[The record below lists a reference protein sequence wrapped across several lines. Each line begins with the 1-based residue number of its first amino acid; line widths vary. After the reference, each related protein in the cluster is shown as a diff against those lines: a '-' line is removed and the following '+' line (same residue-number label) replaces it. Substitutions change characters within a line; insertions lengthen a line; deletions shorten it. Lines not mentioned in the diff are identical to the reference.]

1 MAKQPPLQA
10 TPATEPSRVDRE
22 PDSAAGLLSRL
33 MGEVST
39 LFRKEI
45 AVSQRDSVGK
55 GRSIGSGFRSKG
67 RSHQPGS
74 RRRNRFCRYSCP
86 AWRNS
91 PAASPKDGALV
102 GGSHR
107 RRGGGS
113 HRLCDDPKWQ
123 EEIRSIVFQTRAD
136 PGCAA
141 QRQGDGSKE
150 GVVSDINKTSN
161 LRDDARKDPATLE
174 REIDQTRANMDRT
187 LGALERKFSPGQL
200 LDQAM
205 EFARDNGGEFANN
218 LGRSVKENPV
228 PALLTAVGIAWM
240 VASSNRPKPS
250 MADAYDERDTPT
262 EFNAVD
268 FDDPGYDDDAG
279 DYKEGLTDKAQRLK
293 ASAEGTLSEAGQR
306 VKSAAERARQKL
318 AGTKD
323 TVSGGLRRTSSTA
336 QVQTQRV
343 REGFNSLLTEQPL
356 LLGALGIAVGA
367 AIGAALPATEQE
379 DRLFG
384 SARDKALSEV
394 KQRGTETYE
403 QVRDK
408 ANAVGEEAK
417 QSISNAVREST

>member
-1 MAKQPPLQA
+1 
-10 TPATEPSRVDRE
+10 
-22 PDSAAGLLSRL
+22 
-33 MGEVST
+33 
-39 LFRKEI
+39 
-45 AVSQRDSVGK
+45 
-55 GRSIGSGFRSKG
+55 
-67 RSHQPGS
+67 
-74 RRRNRFCRYSCP
+74 
-86 AWRNS
+86 
-91 PAASPKDGALV
+91 
-102 GGSHR
+102 
-107 RRGGGS
+107 
-113 HRLCDDPKWQ
+113 
-123 EEIRSIVFQTRAD
+123 
-136 PGCAA
+136 
-141 QRQGDGSKE
+141 
-150 GVVSDINKTSN
+150 VSDINKTSN

-336 QVQTQRV
+336 QVQTQQV

>member
-1 MAKQPPLQA
+1 M
-10 TPATEPSRVDRE
+10 S
-22 PDSAAGLLSRL
+22 
-33 MGEVST
+33 
-39 LFRKEI
+39 
-45 AVSQRDSVGK
+45 
-55 GRSIGSGFRSKG
+55 
-67 RSHQPGS
+67 
-74 RRRNRFCRYSCP
+74 N
-86 AWRNS
+86 
-91 PAASPKDGALV
+91 
-102 GGSHR
+102 
-107 RRGGGS
+107 
-113 HRLCDDPKWQ
+113 
-123 EEIRSIVFQTRAD
+123 
-136 PGCAA
+136 
-141 QRQGDGSKE
+141 
-150 GVVSDINKTSN
+150 INNTSN

-205 EFARDNGGEFANN
+205 EFARENGGEFANN

-250 MADAYDERDTPT
+250 LADAYDDRYARDDL
-262 EFNAVD
+262 NAVD
-268 FDDPGYDDDAG
+268 FDDTGYEDDAG
-279 DYKEGLTDKAQRLK
+279 DQKEGLTDKAQRLK
-293 ASAEGTLSEAGQR
+293 ASAEGSLSEAGQR

-323 TVSGGLRRTSSTA
+323 TVSAGLRRSSGTA
-336 QVQTQRV
+336 QLQTQRV

-408 ANAVGEEAK
+408 ANAVGEETK

>member
-1 MAKQPPLQA
+1 
-10 TPATEPSRVDRE
+10 
-22 PDSAAGLLSRL
+22 
-33 MGEVST
+33 
-39 LFRKEI
+39 
-45 AVSQRDSVGK
+45 
-55 GRSIGSGFRSKG
+55 
-67 RSHQPGS
+67 
-74 RRRNRFCRYSCP
+74 
-86 AWRNS
+86 
-91 PAASPKDGALV
+91 
-102 GGSHR
+102 
-107 RRGGGS
+107 
-113 HRLCDDPKWQ
+113 
-123 EEIRSIVFQTRAD
+123 
-136 PGCAA
+136 
-141 QRQGDGSKE
+141 
-150 GVVSDINKTSN
+150 VSDINETSN

>member
-1 MAKQPPLQA
+1 
-10 TPATEPSRVDRE
+10 
-22 PDSAAGLLSRL
+22 
-33 MGEVST
+33 
-39 LFRKEI
+39 
-45 AVSQRDSVGK
+45 
-55 GRSIGSGFRSKG
+55 
-67 RSHQPGS
+67 
-74 RRRNRFCRYSCP
+74 
-86 AWRNS
+86 
-91 PAASPKDGALV
+91 
-102 GGSHR
+102 
-107 RRGGGS
+107 
-113 HRLCDDPKWQ
+113 
-123 EEIRSIVFQTRAD
+123 
-136 PGCAA
+136 
-141 QRQGDGSKE
+141 
-150 GVVSDINKTSN
+150 VSDINNAGN

-205 EFARDNGGEFANN
+205 EFARENGGEFANN

-228 PALLTAVGIAWM
+228 PAILTAVGIAWM
-240 VASSNRPKPS
+240 VASSNRPRS
-250 MADAYDERDTPT
+250 SIADAYDDRYARNDYNTSG
-262 EFNAVD
+262 
-268 FDDPGYDDDAG
+268 FDETGDEDDAG
-279 DYKEGLTDKAQRLK
+279 EEKEGGLSEKAERLK

-318 AGTKD
+318 TGTKD
-323 TVSGGLRRTSSTA
+323 TVSAGLRRTSGTA

-343 REGFNSLLTEQPL
+343 RDGFNSLLTEQPL

-394 KQRGTETYE
+394 KQRGTETYG

>member
-1 MAKQPPLQA
+1 
-10 TPATEPSRVDRE
+10 
-22 PDSAAGLLSRL
+22 
-33 MGEVST
+33 
-39 LFRKEI
+39 
-45 AVSQRDSVGK
+45 
-55 GRSIGSGFRSKG
+55 
-67 RSHQPGS
+67 
-74 RRRNRFCRYSCP
+74 
-86 AWRNS
+86 
-91 PAASPKDGALV
+91 
-102 GGSHR
+102 
-107 RRGGGS
+107 
-113 HRLCDDPKWQ
+113 
-123 EEIRSIVFQTRAD
+123 
-136 PGCAA
+136 
-141 QRQGDGSKE
+141 
-150 GVVSDINKTSN
+150 
-161 LRDDARKDPATLE
+161 
-174 REIDQTRANMDRT
+174 
-187 LGALERKFSPGQL
+187 
-200 LDQAM
+200 M

-268 FDDPGYDDDAG
+268 FDDPSYDDDAG

>member
-1 MAKQPPLQA
+1 
-10 TPATEPSRVDRE
+10 
-22 PDSAAGLLSRL
+22 
-33 MGEVST
+33 
-39 LFRKEI
+39 
-45 AVSQRDSVGK
+45 
-55 GRSIGSGFRSKG
+55 
-67 RSHQPGS
+67 
-74 RRRNRFCRYSCP
+74 
-86 AWRNS
+86 
-91 PAASPKDGALV
+91 
-102 GGSHR
+102 
-107 RRGGGS
+107 
-113 HRLCDDPKWQ
+113 
-123 EEIRSIVFQTRAD
+123 
-136 PGCAA
+136 
-141 QRQGDGSKE
+141 
-150 GVVSDINKTSN
+150 VSDLNKTSN

-205 EFARDNGGEFANN
+205 EFARENGGEFANN

-240 VASSNRPKPS
+240 VVSSNRPKPS
-250 MADAYDERDTPT
+250 LADAYDDRYARDDL
-262 EFNAVD
+262 NAVD
-268 FDDPGYDDDAG
+268 FDDTGYEDDAG
-279 DYKEGLTDKAQRLK
+279 DQKEGLTDKAQRLK
-293 ASAEGTLSEAGQR
+293 ASAEGSLSEAGQR

-323 TVSGGLRRTSSTA
+323 TVSAGLRRSSGTA
-336 QVQTQRV
+336 QFQTQRV

>member
-1 MAKQPPLQA
+1 
-10 TPATEPSRVDRE
+10 
-22 PDSAAGLLSRL
+22 
-33 MGEVST
+33 
-39 LFRKEI
+39 
-45 AVSQRDSVGK
+45 
-55 GRSIGSGFRSKG
+55 
-67 RSHQPGS
+67 
-74 RRRNRFCRYSCP
+74 
-86 AWRNS
+86 
-91 PAASPKDGALV
+91 
-102 GGSHR
+102 
-107 RRGGGS
+107 
-113 HRLCDDPKWQ
+113 
-123 EEIRSIVFQTRAD
+123 
-136 PGCAA
+136 
-141 QRQGDGSKE
+141 
-150 GVVSDINKTSN
+150 
-161 LRDDARKDPATLE
+161 
-174 REIDQTRANMDRT
+174 
-187 LGALERKFSPGQL
+187 
-200 LDQAM
+200 
-205 EFARDNGGEFANN
+205 
-218 LGRSVKENPV
+218 
-228 PALLTAVGIAWM
+228 M

-318 AGTKD
+318 SGTKD

>member
-1 MAKQPPLQA
+1 M
-10 TPATEPSRVDRE
+10 
-22 PDSAAGLLSRL
+22 
-33 MGEVST
+33 
-39 LFRKEI
+39 
-45 AVSQRDSVGK
+45 
-55 GRSIGSGFRSKG
+55 
-67 RSHQPGS
+67 
-74 RRRNRFCRYSCP
+74 
-86 AWRNS
+86 
-91 PAASPKDGALV
+91 
-102 GGSHR
+102 
-107 RRGGGS
+107 
-113 HRLCDDPKWQ
+113 
-123 EEIRSIVFQTRAD
+123 
-136 PGCAA
+136 
-141 QRQGDGSKE
+141 
-150 GVVSDINKTSN
+150 SDLNNTSN

-205 EFARDNGGEFANN
+205 EFARENGGEFANN

-250 MADAYDERDTPT
+250 LADAYDDRYARDDL
-262 EFNAVD
+262 NASG
-268 FDDPGYDDDAG
+268 FDDTGYEDDAG
-279 DYKEGLTDKAQRLK
+279 DQKEGLTDKAQRLK
-293 ASAEGTLSEAGQR
+293 ASAEGSLSDAGQR

-318 AGTKD
+318 ASTKD
-323 TVSGGLRRTSSTA
+323 TVSAGLRRSSGTA
-336 QVQTQRV
+336 QLQTQRV

-367 AIGAALPATEQE
+367 AIGAVLPATEQE

-403 QVRDK
+403 QVREK
-408 ANAVGEEAK
+408 VNAVGDDAK

>member
-1 MAKQPPLQA
+1 M
-10 TPATEPSRVDRE
+10 
-22 PDSAAGLLSRL
+22 
-33 MGEVST
+33 
-39 LFRKEI
+39 
-45 AVSQRDSVGK
+45 
-55 GRSIGSGFRSKG
+55 
-67 RSHQPGS
+67 
-74 RRRNRFCRYSCP
+74 
-86 AWRNS
+86 
-91 PAASPKDGALV
+91 
-102 GGSHR
+102 
-107 RRGGGS
+107 
-113 HRLCDDPKWQ
+113 
-123 EEIRSIVFQTRAD
+123 
-136 PGCAA
+136 
-141 QRQGDGSKE
+141 
-150 GVVSDINKTSN
+150 SDLNNTSN

-205 EFARDNGGEFANN
+205 EFARENGGEFANN

-250 MADAYDERDTPT
+250 LADADDDRYARDDL
-262 EFNAVD
+262 NASG
-268 FDDPGYDDDAG
+268 FDDTGYEDDAG
-279 DYKEGLTDKAQRLK
+279 DQKEGLTDKAQRLK
-293 ASAEGTLSEAGQR
+293 ASAEGSLSDAGQR

-318 AGTKD
+318 ASTKD
-323 TVSGGLRRTSSTA
+323 TVSAGLRRSSGTA
-336 QVQTQRV
+336 QLQTQRV

-367 AIGAALPATEQE
+367 AIGAVLPATEQE

>member
-1 MAKQPPLQA
+1 
-10 TPATEPSRVDRE
+10 
-22 PDSAAGLLSRL
+22 
-33 MGEVST
+33 VS
-39 LFRKEI
+39 
-45 AVSQRDSVGK
+45 
-55 GRSIGSGFRSKG
+55 
-67 RSHQPGS
+67 
-74 RRRNRFCRYSCP
+74 N
-86 AWRNS
+86 
-91 PAASPKDGALV
+91 
-102 GGSHR
+102 
-107 RRGGGS
+107 
-113 HRLCDDPKWQ
+113 
-123 EEIRSIVFQTRAD
+123 
-136 PGCAA
+136 
-141 QRQGDGSKE
+141 
-150 GVVSDINKTSN
+150 INNTSN

-205 EFARDNGGEFANN
+205 EFARENGGEFANN

-240 VASSNRPKPS
+240 IASSNRPKPS
-250 MADAYDERDTPT
+250 LTDTYDDRYARDD
-262 EFNAVD
+262 FNAVD
-268 FDDPGYDDDAG
+268 FDDSGYEDDAG
-279 DYKEGLTDKAQRLK
+279 DQKEGLTDKAQRLK

-323 TVSGGLRRTSSTA
+323 TVSAGLRRGSGTA

-384 SARDKALSEV
+384 SARDKALSEI

-408 ANAVGEEAK
+408 VDAVGEEAK

>member
-1 MAKQPPLQA
+1 
-10 TPATEPSRVDRE
+10 
-22 PDSAAGLLSRL
+22 
-33 MGEVST
+33 
-39 LFRKEI
+39 
-45 AVSQRDSVGK
+45 
-55 GRSIGSGFRSKG
+55 
-67 RSHQPGS
+67 
-74 RRRNRFCRYSCP
+74 
-86 AWRNS
+86 
-91 PAASPKDGALV
+91 
-102 GGSHR
+102 
-107 RRGGGS
+107 
-113 HRLCDDPKWQ
+113 
-123 EEIRSIVFQTRAD
+123 
-136 PGCAA
+136 
-141 QRQGDGSKE
+141 
-150 GVVSDINKTSN
+150 VSDINNTSN

-205 EFARDNGGEFANN
+205 EFARENGGEFANN

-250 MADAYDERDTPT
+250 LADAYDDRYARDDL
-262 EFNAVD
+262 NAAD
-268 FDDPGYDDDAG
+268 FDDTGYEDDAG
-279 DYKEGLTDKAQRLK
+279 DQKEGLTDKAPRLK
-293 ASAEGTLSEAGQR
+293 ASAEGSLSEAGQR

-323 TVSGGLRRTSSTA
+323 TVSAGLRRSSGTA
-336 QVQTQRV
+336 QLQTQRV

-394 KQRGTETYE
+394 KQRGTKTYE

-408 ANAVGEEAK
+408 VNAVGEEAK
-417 QSISNAVREST
+417 QSISNAVRETT

>member
-1 MAKQPPLQA
+1 M
-10 TPATEPSRVDRE
+10 
-22 PDSAAGLLSRL
+22 
-33 MGEVST
+33 
-39 LFRKEI
+39 
-45 AVSQRDSVGK
+45 
-55 GRSIGSGFRSKG
+55 
-67 RSHQPGS
+67 
-74 RRRNRFCRYSCP
+74 
-86 AWRNS
+86 
-91 PAASPKDGALV
+91 
-102 GGSHR
+102 
-107 RRGGGS
+107 
-113 HRLCDDPKWQ
+113 
-123 EEIRSIVFQTRAD
+123 
-136 PGCAA
+136 
-141 QRQGDGSKE
+141 
-150 GVVSDINKTSN
+150 SDINNASN

-174 REIDQTRANMDRT
+174 REIDQTRANMDQT

-205 EFARDNGGEFANN
+205 EFARENGGEFANN

-250 MADAYDERDTPT
+250 LADAYDDRYARDDS
-262 EFNAVD
+262 NAVD
-268 FDDPGYDDDAG
+268 FDDTGYEDDAG
-279 DYKEGLTDKAQRLK
+279 DQTEGLTDKAQRLK

-306 VKSAAERARQKL
+306 VKSVAERARQKL

-323 TVSGGLRRTSSTA
+323 TVSAGLRRTSGSA

-343 REGFNSLLTEQPL
+343 REGFNSLLSEQPL

-367 AIGAALPATEQE
+367 AIGAALPPTEQE

-394 KQRGTETYE
+394 KQRGNETYE

-408 ANAVGEEAK
+408 VNAVGDEAK

>member
-1 MAKQPPLQA
+1 
-10 TPATEPSRVDRE
+10 
-22 PDSAAGLLSRL
+22 
-33 MGEVST
+33 
-39 LFRKEI
+39 
-45 AVSQRDSVGK
+45 
-55 GRSIGSGFRSKG
+55 
-67 RSHQPGS
+67 
-74 RRRNRFCRYSCP
+74 
-86 AWRNS
+86 
-91 PAASPKDGALV
+91 
-102 GGSHR
+102 
-107 RRGGGS
+107 
-113 HRLCDDPKWQ
+113 
-123 EEIRSIVFQTRAD
+123 
-136 PGCAA
+136 
-141 QRQGDGSKE
+141 
-150 GVVSDINKTSN
+150 VSDLNNTSN

-205 EFARDNGGEFANN
+205 EFARENGGELANN

-240 VASSNRPKPS
+240 VASSNRPRS
-250 MADAYDERDTPT
+250 FVADAYDDRYARDD
-262 EFNAVD
+262 FDAVD
-268 FDDPGYDDDAG
+268 FDDTGYEG
-279 DYKEGLTDKAQRLK
+279 DQKEGLTDKAQRLK

-318 AGTKD
+318 ADTKD
-323 TVSGGLRRTSSTA
+323 TVSGRLRRSSGTA

-343 REGFNSLLTEQPL
+343 RESFNSLLTEQPL

-367 AIGAALPATEQE
+367 AIGAALPSTEQE

-408 ANAVGEEAK
+408 VNAVGEEAK

>member
-1 MAKQPPLQA
+1 
-10 TPATEPSRVDRE
+10 
-22 PDSAAGLLSRL
+22 
-33 MGEVST
+33 
-39 LFRKEI
+39 
-45 AVSQRDSVGK
+45 
-55 GRSIGSGFRSKG
+55 
-67 RSHQPGS
+67 
-74 RRRNRFCRYSCP
+74 
-86 AWRNS
+86 
-91 PAASPKDGALV
+91 
-102 GGSHR
+102 
-107 RRGGGS
+107 
-113 HRLCDDPKWQ
+113 
-123 EEIRSIVFQTRAD
+123 
-136 PGCAA
+136 
-141 QRQGDGSKE
+141 
-150 GVVSDINKTSN
+150 VSDLNNTSN

-205 EFARDNGGEFANN
+205 EFARENGGEFANN

-250 MADAYDERDTPT
+250 LADAYDDRYARDDL
-262 EFNAVD
+262 NASG
-268 FDDPGYDDDAG
+268 FDDTGYEDDAG
-279 DYKEGLTDKAQRLK
+279 DQKEGLTDKAQRLK
-293 ASAEGTLSEAGQR
+293 ASAEGSLSDAGQR

-318 AGTKD
+318 ASTKD
-323 TVSGGLRRTSSTA
+323 TVSAGLRRSSGTA
-336 QVQTQRV
+336 QLQTQRV

-367 AIGAALPATEQE
+367 AIGAVLPATEQE

-403 QVRDK
+403 QVREK
-408 ANAVGEEAK
+408 VNAVGDEAK

>member
-1 MAKQPPLQA
+1 
-10 TPATEPSRVDRE
+10 
-22 PDSAAGLLSRL
+22 
-33 MGEVST
+33 
-39 LFRKEI
+39 
-45 AVSQRDSVGK
+45 
-55 GRSIGSGFRSKG
+55 
-67 RSHQPGS
+67 
-74 RRRNRFCRYSCP
+74 
-86 AWRNS
+86 
-91 PAASPKDGALV
+91 
-102 GGSHR
+102 
-107 RRGGGS
+107 
-113 HRLCDDPKWQ
+113 
-123 EEIRSIVFQTRAD
+123 
-136 PGCAA
+136 
-141 QRQGDGSKE
+141 
-150 GVVSDINKTSN
+150 VSDLNNTSN

-205 EFARDNGGEFANN
+205 EFARENGGEFANN

-250 MADAYDERDTPT
+250 LADAYDDRYARDDL
-262 EFNAVD
+262 NAGG
-268 FDDPGYDDDAG
+268 FDDTGYEDDAG
-279 DYKEGLTDKAQRLK
+279 DQKEGLTDKAQRLK
-293 ASAEGTLSEAGQR
+293 ASAEGSLSDAGQR

-318 AGTKD
+318 ASTKD
-323 TVSGGLRRTSSTA
+323 TVSAGLRRSSGTA
-336 QVQTQRV
+336 QLQTQRV

-367 AIGAALPATEQE
+367 AIGAVLPATEQE

-403 QVRDK
+403 QVREK
-408 ANAVGEEAK
+408 VNAVGDEAK

>member
-1 MAKQPPLQA
+1 
-10 TPATEPSRVDRE
+10 
-22 PDSAAGLLSRL
+22 
-33 MGEVST
+33 VS
-39 LFRKEI
+39 
-45 AVSQRDSVGK
+45 
-55 GRSIGSGFRSKG
+55 
-67 RSHQPGS
+67 
-74 RRRNRFCRYSCP
+74 N
-86 AWRNS
+86 
-91 PAASPKDGALV
+91 
-102 GGSHR
+102 
-107 RRGGGS
+107 
-113 HRLCDDPKWQ
+113 
-123 EEIRSIVFQTRAD
+123 
-136 PGCAA
+136 
-141 QRQGDGSKE
+141 
-150 GVVSDINKTSN
+150 INNTSN

-205 EFARDNGGEFANN
+205 EFARENGGEFANN

-250 MADAYDERDTPT
+250 LADAYDDRYARDDL
-262 EFNAVD
+262 NAVD
-268 FDDPGYDDDAG
+268 FDDTGYEDDAG
-279 DYKEGLTDKAQRLK
+279 DQKEGLTDKAQRLK
-293 ASAEGTLSEAGQR
+293 ASAEGSLSEAGQR

-323 TVSGGLRRTSSTA
+323 TVSAGLRRSSGTA
-336 QVQTQRV
+336 QFQTQRV